1 MSRDTPEPEFGLID
15 DPSRSQGLSSR
26 GWAIRV
32 ERVSRTQSED
42 HGLLSQRMSECVER
56 MRMRAEQRPDR
67 G

>member
-1 MSRDTPEPEFGLID
+1 MRRNTPASEFDLVEN
-15 DPSRSQGLSSR
+15 PSTSQHLSSI

-56 MRMRAEQRPDR
+56 MRMRVEGGAERR
-67 G
+67 